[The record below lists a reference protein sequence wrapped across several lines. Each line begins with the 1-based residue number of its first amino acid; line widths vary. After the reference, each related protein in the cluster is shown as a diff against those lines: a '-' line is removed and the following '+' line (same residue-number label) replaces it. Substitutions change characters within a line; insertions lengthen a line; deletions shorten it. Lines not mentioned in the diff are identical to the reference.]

1 MHIVKLGCDGES
13 RTPILPQPVGESA
26 GSNLSQPVT
35 EKLSRQPDLS
45 SNSGPFPF
53 SAFRF
58 QPLPYDSRQSA

>member
-1 MHIVKLGCDGES
+1 MHIVRRSCGGGS
-13 RTPILPQPVGESA
+13 RTVILPRPVRELA

-45 SNSGPFPF
+45 SESGLFPF